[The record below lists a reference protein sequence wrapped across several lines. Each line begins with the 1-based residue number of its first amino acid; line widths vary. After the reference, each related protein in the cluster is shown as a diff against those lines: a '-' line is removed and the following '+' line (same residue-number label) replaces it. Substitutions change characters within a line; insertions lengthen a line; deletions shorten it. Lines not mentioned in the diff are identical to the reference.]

1 MGKNWDWSYQK
12 GREKR
17 LQLEVD
23 ARMHNLPFNPKNI
36 PLHSHDGTMQSHFN
50 KGWRSVSAVDIEIR
64 VNRHCDFR
72 RVRNSIRERLGES
85 NGR

>member
-17 LQLEVD
+17 LKLEVD
-23 ARMHNLPFNPKNI
+23 ARMHNLPFNPKKI

-50 KGWRSVSAVDIEIR
+50 KGWWSVCSVDIELCVKGNMDYCHAR
-64 VNRHCDFR
+64 QRL
-72 RVRNSIRERLGES
+72 RELFGES
-85 NGR
+85 NGH

>member
-17 LQLEVD
+17 MEQEVD
-23 ARMHNLPFNPKNI
+23 ARMHNMPFDPRKI
-36 PLHSHDGTMQSHFN
+36 PMHSHCGTMQSHFN
-50 KGWRSVSAVDIEIR
+50 KGWQSVRAIDIQLRVDGQQSYKNASEALKKR
-64 VNRHCDFR
+64 F
-72 RVRNSIRERLGES
+72 GES